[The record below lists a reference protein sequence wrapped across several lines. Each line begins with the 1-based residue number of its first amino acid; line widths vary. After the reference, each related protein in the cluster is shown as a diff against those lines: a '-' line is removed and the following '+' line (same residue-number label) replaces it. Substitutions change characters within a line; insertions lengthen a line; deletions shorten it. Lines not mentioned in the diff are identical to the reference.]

1 MNRYAKQPHRFN
13 IFSNLV
19 YIYIYIAKEPF
30 YKILVFGLSKVL
42 AEMFVFK
49 NLVS

>member
-19 YIYIYIAKEPF
+19 YIYIAKEPF